1 MIEVR
6 HLRYMVALAREMNF
20 TAAAKRTHVAQPALS
35 QNIRQIEDELGV
47 QLFERNTHKVVLTPS
62 GKVFYRE
69 AVATLEHLERT
80 VRATQRAAQGE
91 GGALSIGFTTSAMLG
106 ELPSR
111 ISNFRKRY
119 PNIEILFRELTLD
132 SLVDALRIGA
142 VDLGCSDIDVIDE
155 MLESAPLKAVPV
167 VVVLNKAHPLARHS
181 SLRLDMLASETFILP
196 APDSHHSLYNTF
208 VNACREAGFEP
219 VDPYFVDTIPCRDW
233 TRFRQHR
240 DYSPTSATLVSLS
253 RSSLSTA
260 DLAQIMAANETDL
273 EETGFIANRHEVHI
287 GEQTVAGSRWSRRFR
302 PDSKQR
308 IPLKDFFQFII
319 P

>member
-1 MIEVR
+1 
-6 HLRYMVALAREMNF
+6 MNF
-20 TAAAKRTHVAQPALS
+20 TAAAQRTHVAQPALS

-47 QLFERNTHKVVLTPS
+47 QLFERSTHKVALTAA

-91 GGALSIGFTTSAMLG
+91 AGALSIGFTTSAMLG

-119 PNIEILFRELTLD
+119 SNIQVLFRELPLD
-132 SLVDALRIGA
+132 LLVDALRIGA
-142 VDLGCSDIDVIDE
+142 VDIGCSDIDAIDE

-167 VVVLNKAHPLARHS
+167 VVVLNKAHPLARHL
-181 SLRLDMLASETFILP
+181 SLRLDMLTSETFILP

-219 VDPYFVDTIPCRDW
+219 VDPYFVDTIPAALGLVSANIGISL
-233 TRFRQHR
+233 QHR
-240 DYSPTSATLVSLS
+240 LPAFHCREVVYRRLTSPKLRLQMKLLWRRQDLSPTALKFISES
-253 RSSLSTA
+253 R
-260 DLAQIMAANETDL
+260 
-273 EETGFIANRHEVHI
+273 V
-287 GEQTVAGSRWSRRFR
+287 
-302 PDSKQR
+302 
-308 IPLKDFFQFII
+308 
-319 P
+319 

>member
-6 HLRYMVALAREMNF
+6 HLRYLVALAREMNF

-47 QLFERNTHKVVLTPS
+47 QLFERNTHKVALTAA

-91 GGALSIGFTTSAMLG
+91 AGALSIGFTTSAMLG

-111 ISNFRKRY
+111 ISNFRKQY
-119 PNIEILFRELTLD
+119 PNIQVLFRELPLD
-132 SLVDALRIGA
+132 LLVDALRIGA
-142 VDLGCSDIDVIDE
+142 VDIGCSDIDVIDE
-155 MLESAPLKAVPV
+155 MLESAPLRAVPV

-181 SLRLDMLASETFILP
+181 SLRLEMLAGETFILP

-219 VDPYFVDTIPCRDW
+219 VDPYFVDTLPAGLGLVSANIGICL
-233 TRFRQHR
+233 QHR
-240 DYSPTSATLVSLS
+240 LPSFHCREVVYRRLISPKLWLQMKLIWRKQDLSPTGMKFISES
-253 RSSLSTA
+253 R
-260 DLAQIMAANETDL
+260 
-273 EETGFIANRHEVHI
+273 V
-287 GEQTVAGSRWSRRFR
+287 
-302 PDSKQR
+302 
-308 IPLKDFFQFII
+308 
-319 P
+319 

>member
-142 VDLGCSDIDVIDE
+142 VDIGCSDIDVIDE
-155 MLESAPLKAVPV
+155 VLESAPLKAVPV
-167 VVVLNKAHPLARHS
+167 VVALNKAHPLARHS

-219 VDPYFVDTIPCRDW
+219 VDPYFVDTFPAALGLVSANIGIAL
-233 TRFRQHR
+233 QHR
-240 DYSPTSATLVSLS
+240 LPSFHCRGVVHRRLTSPILWLQMKLIWRKQDLS
-253 RSSLSTA
+253 
-260 DLAQIMAANETDL
+260 
-273 EETGFIANRHEVHI
+273 
-287 GEQTVAGSRWSRRFR
+287 QT
-302 PDSKQR
+302 P
-308 IPLKDFFQFII
+308 
-319 P
+319 